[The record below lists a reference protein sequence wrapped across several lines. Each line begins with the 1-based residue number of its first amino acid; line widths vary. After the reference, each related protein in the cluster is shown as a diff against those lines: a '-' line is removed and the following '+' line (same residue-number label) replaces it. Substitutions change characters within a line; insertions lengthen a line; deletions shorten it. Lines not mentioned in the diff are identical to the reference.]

1 LPYNDGQ
8 DSENKTNNQTSSS
21 KMTHSSHKAETV
33 DDIMPD
39 FDIATEAQM
48 DEMDR
53 MEKKMEIME

>member
-1 LPYNDGQ
+1 
-8 DSENKTNNQTSSS
+8 
-21 KMTHSSHKAETV
+21 MTHSSHKAETV